1 MQVHIDRNGE
11 RYGPYSIE
19 DINAYLANGTLLPT
33 DLAWQD
39 GMTDWLP
46 VSQIS
51 GVVMPGGSVAA
62 SIPASQSVSTG
73 SKRKVLI
80 GVGVG
85 MGLLALMAGI
95 WFFFIHEGG
104 EYDNSPA
111 GLLKKIHS
119 LAQKE
124 DYDKLKDCIFPF
136 SDQVRRR
143 VAALPSHLI
152 KGIKEKKIGGDFA
165 YTHKALKTLTDNHL
179 DKLKP
184 AADWFLKECMPDGD
198 FGEDERIAKIAK
210 TRPQDITMFD
220 FERVHILIIKFEG
233 EHKLI
238 FWENLTDLSGERQ
251 KEELSENNENK
262 SAAEKPVK
270 ELTAEEKKVVGEYER
285 KKGETS
291 RKLVLLENR
300 KIETYKNGEKRLDG
314 TWKISGK
321 EVHVDA
327 EKNSTWVYKIEPN
340 GDITW
345 IAEIKGGKR
354 DNDSKDEQPTLK
366 KIK

>member
-1 MQVHIDRNGE
+1 M
-11 RYGPYSIE
+11 
-19 DINAYLANGTLLPT
+19 
-33 DLAWQD
+33 
-39 GMTDWLP
+39 
-46 VSQIS
+46 
-51 GVVMPGGSVAA
+51 
-62 SIPASQSVSTG
+62 
-73 SKRKVLI
+73 

-85 MGLLALMAGI
+85 MELLALMAGI
-95 WFFFIHEGG
+95 WFFLIHEGG
-104 EYDNSPA
+104 DSPA

-136 SDQVRRR
+136 SNQK
-143 VAALPSHLI
+143 LPNMLI

-165 YTHKALKTLTDNHL
+165 YTHKALKTLIDNHL
-179 DKLKP
+179 GELKP
-184 AADWFLKECMPDGD
+184 AAGIWLEWCLPGGS
-198 FGEDERIAKIAK
+198 FGEDKRVAEIAK

-220 FERVHILIIKFEG
+220 FKGVHILIIKFEG

-238 FWENLTDLSGERQ
+238 FWERLTNLSGEHQ
-251 KEELSENNENK
+251 KEQLSENNENK
-262 SAAEKPVK
+262 STAGKPVK

>member
-51 GVVMPGGSVAA
+51 GVVIPGGSAPPSVP
-62 SIPASQSVSTG
+62 SSQPVSSG
-73 SKRKVLI
+73 SNKKILI

-95 WFFFIHEGG
+95 WFFLIHEGG

-136 SDQVRRR
+136 SDSK
-143 VAALPSHLI
+143 LPNMLI
-152 KGIKEKKIGGDFA
+152 KGIKEKKIGGDGA
-165 YTHKALKTLTDNHL
+165 YTHKALKTLIDNHL
-179 DKLKP
+179 GELKP
-184 AADWFLKECMPDGD
+184 AAGKALEYCLREGEGGGG
-198 FGEDERIAKIAK
+198 FGKDKRVAEIAN
-210 TRPQDITMFD
+210 TRTQDITMFD
-220 FERVHILIIKFEG
+220 FKRVHILIIKFEG
-233 EHKLI
+233 EHKLL
-238 FWENLTDLSGERQ
+238 FWEFLTKLSGE
-251 KEELSENNENK
+251 EDSANEGSNSSDGDK
-262 SAAEKPVK
+262 KMEKPK
-270 ELTAEEKKVVGEYER
+270 SPTQ
-285 KKGETS
+285 
-291 RKLVLLENR
+291 
-300 KIETYKNGEKRLDG
+300 
-314 TWKISGK
+314 GK
-321 EVHVDA
+321 
-327 EKNSTWVYKIEPN
+327 S
-340 GDITW
+340 
-345 IAEIKGGKR
+345 
-354 DNDSKDEQPTLK
+354 PTK
-366 KIK
+366 